1 MHAPTP
7 TSIPGGELIST
18 AELHRMLSEGRPV
31 LLIDVLGAATTIPGA
46 VAEPALGQG
55 GSFNDQVQHYLADG
69 LRRVIGGRTDVP
81 IVYFCGGIQC
91 WLSYNAALRTIAL
104 GHTNVKWY
112 RGGLEAWAG
121 AGLQTVPRQ

>member
-18 AELHRMLSEGRPV
+18 AELSRMLSERQPM
-31 LLIDVLGAATTIPGA
+31 LLIDVLGGTTTIPGA
-46 VAEPALGQG
+46 HIEPALGQG
-55 GSFNDQVQHYLADG
+55 GSFNDQVQHYLAAG
-69 LRRVIGGRTDVP
+69 LQRATAGRTDVP

-104 GHTNVKWY
+104 GQTNVKWY